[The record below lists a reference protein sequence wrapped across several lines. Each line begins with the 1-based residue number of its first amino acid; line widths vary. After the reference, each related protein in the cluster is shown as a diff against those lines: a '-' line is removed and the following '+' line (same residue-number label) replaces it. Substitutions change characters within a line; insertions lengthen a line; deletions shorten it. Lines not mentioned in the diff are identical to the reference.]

1 MLTAN
6 YITSPSALLLT
17 TDKLSSELFGLDEDE
32 LNVMLKD
39 KSKVHKFTESEP
51 KYEDNQPKG
60 TNEATTRFQLQYHD
74 CLDDALILTFFDQ
87 IIMSVCMTEFI
98 QRNTIITPNIIYRD
112 LGGAKNS
119 CCFNYVDQIQ
129 QSLHKLSNLEML
141 LNATQ
146 ASKFLFHVKG
156 TAFDEVRRGF
166 VLPAEEVTVKLNGQ
180 QCQAY
185 RLTGMSVVFEY
196 ARCKGHLAQVP
207 IAHLNIPHTKNTMEF
222 MLIKVY
228 IYMRVL
234 REQRSLAHS
243 KKKQPSV
250 LQSIKLETLY
260 EVCGFTE
267 KMKSLQP
274 KSLSEFYR
282 GLTKHITR
290 FMDHLIGLGVI
301 HSYQL
306 VDDQGVPQ
314 RYLKDC
320 VRIEVVH
327 QSIATK

>member
-60 TNEATTRFQLQYHD
+60 TNEATTKFQLQYHD
-74 CLDDALILTFFDQ
+74 CLDDSLSLTFFDQ
-87 IIMSVCMTEFI
+87 IIMSVCMTEYL
-98 QRNTIITPNIIYRD
+98 QGNTVVTPNIIYRD
-112 LGGAKNS
+112 LGGAKDTHQFD
-119 CCFNYVDQIQ
+119 CKGLIQ
-129 QSLHKLSNLEML
+129 QSLHKLSNLEMR

-185 RLTGMSVVFEY
+185 KLTGVSVVFEY

-207 IAHLNIPHTKNTMEF
+207 IAHLNVPHTKNTMEF

-234 REQRSLAHS
+234 REQRSLTHS
-243 KKKQPSV
+243 KKKRPAV
-250 LQSIKLETLY
+250 LQSIKLKTLY
-260 EVCGFTE
+260 SVCGFTE

-274 KSLSEFYR
+274 KSLSKFYSS
-282 GLTKHITR
+282 LTSCITR

-301 HSYQL
+301 SSYQL
-306 VDDQGVPQ
+306 VDVQGVL
-314 RYLKDC
+314 RHLKDC
-320 VRIEVVH
+320 VRIEV
-327 QSIATK
+327 TYDPK

>member
-1 MLTAN
+1 MLIAN

-51 KYEDNQPKG
+51 KYEDNQPKR

-74 CLDDALILTFFDQ
+74 CLDDALTLTFFDQ

-98 QRNTIITPNIIYRD
+98 QRNTIITPNIIHRD
-112 LGGAKNS
+112 LGGIKMHS
-119 CCFNYVDQIQ
+119 VQFERQIQ
-129 QSLHKLSNLEML
+129 QSLHKLANLEML

-185 RLTGMSVVFEY
+185 KLTGMSMVYEY
-196 ARCKGHLAQVP
+196 ARCKGHLAQIP
-207 IAHLNIPHTKNTMEF
+207 ITHLNIPHTKNTLAF
-222 MLIKVY
+222 MMIKVY

-234 REQRSLAHS
+234 REQRSLTHS
-243 KKKQPSV
+243 KKKQPV
-250 LQSIKLETLY
+250 TTQSIKLKTLY
-260 EVCGFTE
+260 SICGFTE

-274 KSLSEFYR
+274 KPLSEFYR

-290 FMDHLIGLGVI
+290 FMDHLIGLEVI

-306 VDDQGVPQ
+306 VDDQGVPRQ
-314 RYLKDC
+314 YLKDC
-320 VRIEVVH
+320 VRIEVAH
-327 QSIATK
+327 QSTAPK

>member
-6 YITSPSALLLT
+6 YITPPSALLLT
-17 TDKLSSELFGLDEDE
+17 TDKLSSELFGLDEEE

-51 KYEDNQPKG
+51 KYEDNHPKKI
-60 TNEATTRFQLQYHD
+60 NEATTKFQLHYHD
-74 CLDDALILTFFDQ
+74 CLDDAVTLTFFDQ
-87 IIMSVCMTEFI
+87 IILSACMTEYL
-98 QRNTIITPNIIYRD
+98 QGNTIITPNIIYRD
-112 LGGAKNS
+112 LGGVKLHSIQFEN
-119 CCFNYVDQIQ
+119 QIQ
-129 QSLHKLSNLEML
+129 QSLHKLSNLEMR

-156 TAFDEVRRGF
+156 TAFDEVRYGF

-185 RLTGMSVVFEY
+185 KLTGMSVVFEY

-207 IAHLNIPHTKNTMEF
+207 IAHLNIPHTKNTLEF

-243 KKKQPSV
+243 KKKQPAV

-260 EVCGFTE
+260 EVCGFTGQIKQRKFRME
-267 KMKSLQP
+267 LMKKL
-274 KSLSEFYR
+274 
-282 GLTKHITR
+282 TR

-301 HSYQL
+301 SSYQL
-306 VDDQGVPQ
+306 VDNNKVPQ

-320 VRIEVVH
+320 
-327 QSIATK
+327 TKILFTFS

>member
-39 KSKVHKFTESEP
+39 KSKVHKFTETEP

-60 TNEATTRFQLQYHD
+60 TNEVTTKFQLQYHD
-74 CLDDALILTFFDQ
+74 CLDDALNLSFFDQ
-87 IIMSVCMTEFI
+87 IIMSVCMTEYLQGNI
-98 QRNTIITPNIIYRD
+98 VVTPNIIYRD

-119 CCFNYVDQIQ
+119 CCFNYADQIQ
-129 QSLHKLSNLEML
+129 QSLHKLSNLEIR

-146 ASKFLFHVKG
+146 ASKFLFQVKG

-166 VLPAEEVTVKLNGQ
+166 VLPVEEVTVKLNGQ

-185 RLTGMSVVFEY
+185 KLTGMSVVFEY
-196 ARCKGHLAQVP
+196 ARCKGHLAQIP
-207 IAHLNIPHTKNTMEF
+207 ITHLNIPHTKNTLEF

-234 REQRSLAHS
+234 REQRSLTHF
-243 KKKQPSV
+243 KKKRPAV
-250 LQSIKLETLY
+250 LQSIKLKTLY
-260 EVCGFTE
+260 SVCGFTE

-282 GLTKHITR
+282 GLTNHITR

-301 HSYQL
+301 SSYQL
-306 VDDQGVPQ
+306 VDVQGVL
-314 RYLKDC
+314 RHLKDC
-320 VRIEVVH
+320 VRIEVLH
-327 QSIATK
+327 NPK